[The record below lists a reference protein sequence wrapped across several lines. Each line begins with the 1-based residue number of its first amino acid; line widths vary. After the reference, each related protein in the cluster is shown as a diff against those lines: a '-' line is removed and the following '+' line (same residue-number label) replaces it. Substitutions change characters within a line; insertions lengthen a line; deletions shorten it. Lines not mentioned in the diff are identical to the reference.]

1 MTKRFI
7 LPIVL
12 LITVLFSLESTAQNS
27 TKKRSS
33 SNYSNGS
40 NFYIN
45 TGVGVNTRGVPFYL
59 GLDYNGVH
67 PDISIGGSFGIHNYK
82 HYHKNYHHGYRA
94 WNLSFN
100 GNYHFNRILNIPNN
114 FDFYAGLNVGLY
126 CYNDRRNHPI
136 DNWSYFRIGAQIGG
150 RWFITE
156 KFGLNLQF
164 GGGTQ
169 YSGGNFGVTFRL

>member
-1 MTKRFI
+1 MAKQIIFS
-7 LPIVL
+7 IVL
-12 LITVLFSLESTAQNS
+12 LITVLFSLDSTAQNS
-27 TKKRSS
+27 KKKNTS

-40 NFYIN
+40 DFYIN
-45 TGVGVNTRGVPFYL
+45 TGVGVNTKGIPFYF

-67 PDISIGGSFGIHNYK
+67 PDISIGGNFGIHSFK
-82 HYHKNYHHGYRA
+82 HRHHGYRA

-126 CYNDRRNHPI
+126 NYNDRKDYPI
-136 DNWSYFRIGAQIGG
+136 DNWSHVRIGAQIGG
-150 RWFITE
+150 RWFITD

>member
-7 LPIVL
+7 FSIVL
-12 LITVLFSLESTAQNS
+12 LITVLFSLESTAQN
-27 TKKRSS
+27 TKRRTS

-40 NFYIN
+40 KFYLN
-45 TGVGVNTRGVPFYL
+45 TGVGVNTRGVPFYI

-82 HYHKNYHHGYRA
+82 HYHKNHYRGHRA

-100 GNYHFNRILNIPNN
+100 GNYHFNRIMNIPNN
-114 FDFYAGLNVGLY
+114 FDFYAGANIGLY
-126 CYNDRRNHPI
+126 SYSDRHDYPI
-136 DNWSYFRIGAQIGG
+136 DNWSYIRMGLQIGG
-150 RWFITE
+150 RWFINDTI
-156 KFGLNLQF
+156 GLNLQF

-169 YSGGNFGVTFRL
+169 YSGANFGLTFRL